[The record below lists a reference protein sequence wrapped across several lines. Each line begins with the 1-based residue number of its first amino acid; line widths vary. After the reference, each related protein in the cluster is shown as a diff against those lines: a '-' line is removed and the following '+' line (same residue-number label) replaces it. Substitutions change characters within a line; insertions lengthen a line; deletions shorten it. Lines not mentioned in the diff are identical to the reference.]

1 MRGGQRGREIPD
13 GYGSEEDLIQNLRD
27 AGCGQEQIRQ
37 FLEDQREKQTEA
49 QLAMLG
55 KHRECLLER
64 IHAEE
69 RQISCLDYLVY
80 QINKK
85 K

>member
-1 MRGGQRGREIPD
+1 MRGGQRTRGIPD
-13 GYGSEEDLIQNLRD
+13 AYGSEDDLIQNLRD
-27 AGCGQEQIRQ
+27 GGCGQEQIRQ
-37 FLEDQREKQTEA
+37 FLEDQKENQTQA

-55 KHRECLLER
+55 RHRDCLLER

-80 QINKK
+80 QISKK
-85 K
+85 